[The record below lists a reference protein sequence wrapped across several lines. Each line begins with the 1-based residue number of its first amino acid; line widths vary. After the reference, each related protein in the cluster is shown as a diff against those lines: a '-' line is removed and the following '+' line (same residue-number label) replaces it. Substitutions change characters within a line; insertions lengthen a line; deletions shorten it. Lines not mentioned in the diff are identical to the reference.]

1 MPATIARTGGA
12 NTLVVIGEP
21 AKFENL
27 TMLGPLLDRN
37 ARIGAYAQ
45 SIGFQVGWIFNN
57 EGFQEAY
64 HRNASGAWVSNISFT
79 YPYDR
84 DPFSIWPRLDNFSPR
99 PGFFVKRF
107 ACPLRHRLCLDQ
119 IMM

>member
-1 MPATIARTGGA
+1 M
-12 NTLVVIGEP
+12 VIGEP

-45 SIGFQVGWIFNN
+45 SIGFKVGWIFNN

-79 YPYDR
+79 YPYDA
-84 DPFSIWPRLDNFSPR
+84 DPFSTL
-99 PGFFVKRF
+99 
-107 ACPLRHRLCLDQ
+107 PLANDRSNGLPHKASSMLQEGRGR
-119 IMM
+119 

>member
-45 SIGFQVGWIFNN
+45 SIGFKVGWIFNN
-57 EGFQEAY
+57 EGL
-64 HRNASGAWVSNISFT
+64 SGGI
-79 YPYDR
+79 P
-84 DPFSIWPRLDNFSPR
+84 PRCERGVGVEHLLHLPVR
-99 PGFFVKRF
+99 
-107 ACPLRHRLCLDQ
+107 C
-119 IMM
+119 